1 MGAMKEEVEE
11 KMIKGIVAMK
21 EAIKAL
27 EETIIY
33 DNNEDVIKSN
43 KHELSGLIK
52 MIKDDKECEEAGNLC

>member
-1 MGAMKEEVEE
+1 MGEVKEQVEE

-33 DNNEDVIKSN
+33 DNNEDVIKNN
-43 KHELSGLIK
+43 KHGSSGLIK
-52 MIKDDKECEEAGNLC
+52 MIKDGQECEK

>member
-52 MIKDDKECEEAGNLC
+52 MIKDDKECEEAG